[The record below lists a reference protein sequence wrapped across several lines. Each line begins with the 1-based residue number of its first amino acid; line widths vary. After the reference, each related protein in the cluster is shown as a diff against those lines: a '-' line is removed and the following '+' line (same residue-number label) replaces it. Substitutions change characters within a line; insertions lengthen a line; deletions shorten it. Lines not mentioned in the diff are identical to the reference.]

1 MKKHSTFTLIELLVV
16 IAIIAILAGMLL
28 PALSQAREK
37 ARRINCQSN
46 LKQIGLAMKL
56 YSHDNAEFFPDAANG
71 VTAAPVLGEG
81 FNGMNQLFVNDY
93 LTARKVY
100 ICPSTK
106 DTELLATDTALTN
119 AACSYQFNSD
129 ESEDSCGTETGIVR
143 DQPIIAAGVATAA
156 SPVATKSNH
165 SKYGNVLYG
174 DGHVKGH
181 ASLTWEALFLS
192 HNAALPDTAPS
203 AASPAAWA
211 N

>member
-46 LKQIGLAMKL
+46 LKQMGLAMKL
-56 YSHDNAEFFPDAANG
+56 YTHDNAEFFPNPAGQTTLPADALTGWA
-71 VTAAPVLGEG
+71 
-81 FNGMNQLFVNDY
+81 GMNQLLANDY

-106 DTELLATDTALTN
+106 DTELAAGTA
-119 AACSYQFNSD
+119 AFPDSVSISYMYNTA
-129 ESEDSCGTETGIVR
+129 ESEDSCGTETGLVR
-143 DQPIIAAGVATAA
+143 DHYLGAATAND
-156 SPVATKSNH
+156 KSNH

-181 ASLTWEALFLS
+181 ASSAWETLPADTY
-192 HNAALPDTAPS
+192 HNAVAPGGTDPTA
-203 AASPAAWA
+203 AAWID
-211 N
+211 

>member
-56 YSHDNAEFFPDAANG
+56 YSHDNAEFFPNL
-71 VTAAPVLGEG
+71 TG
-81 FNGMNQLFVNDY
+81 FNGMNQLLVNDY
-93 LTARKVY
+93 LTAHKVY

-106 DTELLATDTALTN
+106 DTELAAAATVLTD
-119 AACSYQFNSD
+119 AACSYQYNSG
-129 ESEDSCGTETGIVR
+129 ESEDSCGTDTGLVR
-143 DQPIIAAGVATAA
+143 DDVGGTGHTNANG
-156 SPVATKSNH
+156 NH

-181 ASLTWEALFLS
+181 ASSVWNTLFNF
-192 HNAALPDTAPS
+192 HNAMAPAATAPS
-203 AASPAAWA
+203 EAAWE